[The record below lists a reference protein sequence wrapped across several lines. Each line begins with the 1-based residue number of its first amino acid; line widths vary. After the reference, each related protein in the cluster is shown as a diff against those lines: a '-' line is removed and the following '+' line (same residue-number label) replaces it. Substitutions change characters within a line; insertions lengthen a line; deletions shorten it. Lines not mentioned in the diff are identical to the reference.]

1 AVDAG
6 TYTITPGGLTSSNY
20 AITFVNGTLTVTPAP
35 LTVTVEDA
43 WRFAAQPNPTFT
55 STISGIKNGDAITAA
70 SSSTTDESSPP
81 GLYDINATLAGARL
95 GNYAATIHTGTLE
108 VVKPASLSGIV
119 FVDLNNDGQVD
130 FGEPGV
136 GGVTIRLRGTDDLG
150 RTIDLTTTTD
160 TDGMYQFGGLRRGS
174 YTITETQP
182 AGYAQAINTV
192 G

>member
-1 AVDAG
+1 MSALLAR
-6 TYTITPGGLTSSNY
+6 PSSDS
-20 AITFVNGTLTVTPAP
+20 ACLHISPPVIPAS
-35 LTVTVEDA
+35 L
-43 WRFAAQPNPTFT
+43 
-55 STISGIKNGDAITAA
+55 AA
-70 SSSTTDESSPP
+70 SSSTADESSPP

-150 RTIDLTTTTD
+150 RTIDLTMTTD
-160 TDGMYQFGGLRRGS
+160 TDGTYQFGGLRRAPTRS
-174 YTITETQP
+174 PRPSRP
-182 AGYAQAINTV
+182 ATRRASTPSVRPAARCPATSSSSTWGRGPMA
-192 G
+192 